1 MCDHVA
7 GPVDAGDAPESAEL
21 SQHPFGAALL
31 EECGSRNA
39 ADLQML
45 FVNPGFFP
53 GEPLEGVAEGRI
65 GEFGDQLGERSRLT
79 GGRRRFGQGG
89 QMSV

>member
-1 MCDHVA
+1 MGDHVT
-7 GPVDAGDAPESAEL
+7 GPVDAGDAPERAKL

-53 GEPLEGVAEGRI
+53 GEPLQGVAEGRI

-79 GGRRRFGQGG
+79 GGSRFGGGG
-89 QMSV
+89 QVSV